1 MAILDLCEKINDS
14 IDRGDCGAGV
24 FLDLSKA
31 FDTID
36 LDILLSKLHH
46 YGIRGVAHDWFR
58 SYLNDRE
65 QYVSINDC
73 VSSKRPIKHG
83 VPQGSILGP
92 LLFILYINDIE
103 NASVLLY
110 KVIFADDTNLFMSN
124 IDPFVLQAEL
134 NAELA
139 KVDTWFKCNK
149 LSLNIKKTNYIVFTT
164 AQSKINTDNIILKIN
179 KQAIERVRSTKFLGV
194 MIDDQLNFKCHID
207 YLMLKLS
214 KYLGLFYK
222 IRHYLPKSAMIVL
235 YKTLFEPHLD
245 YCNVIWCNTYETHLS
260 KLLVLQRKII
270 RAISWSEYRAHAP
283 PHSIA

>member
-1 MAILDLCEKINDS
+1 M
-14 IDRGDCGAGV
+14 
-24 FLDLSKA
+24 
-31 FDTID
+31 
-36 LDILLSKLHH
+36 
-46 YGIRGVAHDWFR
+46 
-58 SYLNDRE
+58 
-65 QYVSINDC
+65 
-73 VSSKRPIKHG
+73 
-83 VPQGSILGP
+83 
-92 LLFILYINDIE
+92 
-103 NASVLLY
+103 LLY

-124 IDPFVLQAEL
+124 QNPFVLQTEL

-164 AQSKINTDNIILKIN
+164 AQSQINTENFILKIN
-179 KQAIERVRSTKFLGV
+179 KQEIERVRSTKFLGV

-283 PHSIA
+283 PLFHRLGLLRLTEFNDYHNVCIMFQVVNGVNARLSELIPIRYPQHTYSTRNTDHIYGKDRKLVCTGHSVVCRGPQLWNELDDRLRKVRSFSKFKKEIKVVLMSPYETE